1 MDKHRRRSIAGVA
14 VASLLLGGALS
25 ACTQDEGVGLGDEV
39 ARAEAAAV
47 PSTEEEFVDWFGIA
61 SEVVIH
67 CNTASESTDAL
78 LDGHPSQHGGADENL
93 EAVLAAGQ
101 ALENC
106 WSALDESITRVSTE
120 RLADIWTEGTTQL
133 GNWLDSMGETNR
145 AAVVVAAG
153 NADSRPLVS
162 DLFAW
167 EHQSDDLAD
176 QLDALVIEHAE
187 KVGIEQPESLHLYRW
202 NAPEH

>member
-1 MDKHRRRSIAGVA
+1 MDKHRRRSIAGLA
-14 VASLLLGGALS
+14 VASLLMGGALS

-39 ARAEAAAV
+39 ARTADAAV
-47 PSTEEEFVDWFGIA
+47 PGTEEEFVDWFGLA
-61 SEVVIH
+61 AEAVQH
-67 CNTASESTDAL
+67 CNTASESADGL
-78 LDGHPSQHGGADENL
+78 LDGHSSQHGGADENL
-93 EAVLAAGQ
+93 DAVLAAGQ

-106 WSALDESITRVSTE
+106 WSALDGSISRISAE
-120 RLADIWTEGTTQL
+120 QLADVWTEGTTQL
-133 GNWLDSMGETNR
+133 GSWLDSMGETNR

-162 DLFAW
+162 QLFEL
-167 EHQSDDLAD
+167 EHRTDDLAD
-176 QLDALVIEHAE
+176 ALDALVIEQAE